1 MAGIYSAFA
10 LYLVKFSRAEL
21 WEGVHR
27 PGKHYAVLCKGFE
40 YLRNLVFSGVWT
52 SETSRRGH
60 LFSAPHQIHFHLS
73 FSSYLQQLTR
83 VTFPPT
89 RSSTDNWG
97 AFCFQEHACLKKKD
111 RVFITELELSW
122 NLWKSPCFCLFS
134 SLGLHSRAPVHE
146 ILSLHG
152 PSF

>member
-1 MAGIYSAFA
+1 MADIYSAFT

-27 PGKHYAVLCKGFE
+27 PGKHYAMLCKGFG
-40 YLRNLVFSGVWT
+40 YLQNLVFSGVWT
-52 SETSRRGH
+52 SEISRRGH

-97 AFCFQEHACLKKKD
+97 AFCFQEHACLKKK
-111 RVFITELELSW
+111 TGSLLQNLSFPGICG
-122 NLWKSPCFCLFS
+122 NLPASA
-134 SLGLHSRAPVHE
+134 SLVL
-146 ILSLHG
+146 
-152 PSF
+152 

>member
-1 MAGIYSAFA
+1 MAGIYSAFV

-73 FSSYLQQLTR
+73 FSSYLQQLIR

-89 RSSTDNWG
+89 RSSTDDWG
-97 AFCFQEHACLKKKD
+97 SFLLSGTRMLKKKK
-111 RVFITELELSW
+111 RQ
-122 NLWKSPCFCLFS
+122 
-134 SLGLHSRAPVHE
+134 GLYYRT
-146 ILSLHG
+146 
-152 PSF
+152 